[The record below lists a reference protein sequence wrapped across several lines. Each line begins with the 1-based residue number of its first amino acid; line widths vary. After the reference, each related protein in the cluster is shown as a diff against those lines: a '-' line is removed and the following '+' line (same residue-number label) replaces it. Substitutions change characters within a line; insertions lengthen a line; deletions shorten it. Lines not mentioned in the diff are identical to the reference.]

1 MIKRGDL
8 MTKSHTG
15 RRLARGFCTV
25 LLATSLLAATPAFAQ
40 LTTSTIR
47 GTVSSGTTATPG
59 AVVTAVNVE
68 TNAAIRATAGPD
80 GSYVLTGLRPGTYD
94 ISVGAAGGTGAS
106 TQRVIIGVGETATLD
121 VDTATPAAPSTDTAA
136 GGEAGTIVVTGR
148 RLVETKTS
156 EVATN
161 VSRDQIENLPQNNR
175 NFLNFAA
182 LAPGIKVNQTDFRQ
196 TFAGGG
202 VGADRDGESTGGPQ
216 VNVFIDGVSLKSNLQ
231 QGGIVGQDVSRG
243 NPFSQLAVREFRVLT
258 SNFKA
263 EYEDAGTAIITAITK
278 SGTND
283 LHGEVFGTFQNS
295 SMISRDFLQ
304 KRNDDEVN
312 LKRYQYGAAL
322 GGPIIPDKLFFFANY
337 EANIQDRASTV
348 TPGAIPPGETLPFDP
363 QDFAGTFKSPFRE
376 HLGFAKLNWEIN
388 DRQSLEVSASIRKE
402 TDVRDF
408 GGQAAVSKATSVKN
422 DVYTG
427 KVRHQLQGDGW
438 LNEFTVD
445 YLKTKLAFGA
455 DFSEGFGLNYAGV
468 IQIGGRA
475 DFQRPEQEGLTFRNN
490 FTLKNFQW
498 NGDHLIKAGAKL
510 SFQNFSVGGSG
521 DNFNPQFFFEHR
533 PGVTPP
539 LSFAIPQLV
548 RFGAGDP
555 EFKADTKQFGL
566 FVQDDWAVN
575 DHLVLN
581 LGLRWDVDTN
591 ARNRDFETPQ
601 RAVEALLAL
610 GENPLIQPA
619 FYDVEDYI
627 STGDNRKIDY
637 DNIAPRIGFSYDF
650 NADQKTVLFGGYG
663 RYYDRA
669 LYRNAAEEA
678 LKAQYTNSEVFF
690 SADGLPDADGRP
702 TVMWDPAFLTPEGF
716 EALRTNLLA
725 ANAPINELRVIP
737 NDFETPYTDQFS
749 LGIRQ
754 RFGVLRTSLT
764 FNYTLGRDQV
774 SYLPLNRS
782 PVPNAGGGFNGVG
795 MINGYAN
802 AIAAFNYRKT
812 KYKGV
817 FLQVDK
823 PYTRDS
829 GYGFGLAYTL
839 AYSKGF
845 GYEFDFDI
853 TNPDFLEYRSN
864 AGNERHRLVLN
875 GIADLPWGLK
885 ASGILTL
892 ASGVP
897 AAILDG
903 ETDGFGINLRRGNL
917 GPKKSFS
924 QLDLRLLK
932 EFKLGFGAFQVWA
945 EVFNVFNT
953 KNDAYGGL
961 PCCGPSYFENNKTDT
976 LVGPPRSLQLGTAF
990 RF

>member
-1 MIKRGDL
+1 MNKPAFPKL
-8 MTKSHTG
+8 
-15 RRLARGFCTV
+15 RRYSVHAA
-25 LLATSLLAATPAFAQ
+25 LLATTLLAAVPAHAQ
-40 LTTSTIR
+40 LTTATIR
-47 GTVSSGTTATPG
+47 GQVTTSAAPAPG
-59 AVVTAVNVE
+59 AVITATHVE
-68 TNAAIRATAGPD
+68 TNSVARATAGPD
-80 GSYVLTGLRPGTYD
+80 GSYVLTGLKPGTYD
-94 ISVGAAGGTGAS
+94 IQAGSAPVE
-106 TQRVIIGVGETATLD
+106 RVVIGVGETATLD
-121 VDTATPAAPSTDTAA
+121 VDTATPVAPPAEAAA
-136 GGEAGTIVVTGR
+136 GGDSGAIVVTGR
-148 RLVETKTS
+148 RLVEVKTS

-161 VSRDQIENLPQNNR
+161 VSREQIENLPQNNR
-175 NFLNFAA
+175 NFLNFAQ

-278 SGTND
+278 SGTNKFS
-283 LHGEVFGTFQNS
+283 GEVFGTYQNS

-304 KRNDDEVN
+304 KRADSDVN
-312 LKRYQYGAAL
+312 LKRYQYGGAL
-322 GGPIIPDKLFFFANY
+322 GGPIIADKLFFFANY
-337 EANIQDRASTV
+337 EANIQDRALTV

-388 DRQSLEVSASIRKE
+388 DNQSLEVSASIRKE
-402 TDVRDF
+402 TDLRDF
-408 GGQAAVSKATSVKN
+408 GGQTARSKAASVKN

-427 KVRHQLQGDGW
+427 KIRHQLQGDGF

-455 DFSEGFGLNYAGV
+455 DLSQGFGLNYAGV
-468 IQIGGRA
+468 IQTGGK
-475 DFQRPEQEGLTFRNN
+475 DSFQKPEQEGLTFRDTVS
-490 FTLKNFQW
+490 FTDVQW
-498 NGDHLIKAGAKL
+498 NGDHLIKAGAKV
-510 SFQNFSVGGSG
+510 SFQNFSIGGSG
-521 DNFNPQFFFEHR
+521 DFFIPQFQFESR
-533 PGVTPP
+533 PTDTPP

-548 RFGAGDP
+548 RFGAGDAG
-555 EFKADTKQFGL
+555 FKADTMQFGL

-575 DHLVLN
+575 DHLTFN

-591 ARNRDFETPQ
+591 SRNRDFETPQ

-610 GENPLIQPA
+610 GQDPRIQNS
-619 FYDVEDYI
+619 FFDVEDYI

-637 DNIAPRIGFSYDF
+637 DNIAPRVGFSYDL
-650 NADQKTVLFGGYG
+650 NADQRTVFFGGYG

-669 LYRNAAEEA
+669 LYRNAAEES
-678 LKAQYTNSEVFF
+678 LKAQYVTSEVFF
-690 SADGLPDADGRP
+690 SANGLPLPNGRP
-702 TVMWDPAFLTPEGF
+702 TVQWDPIYLTPEGF
-716 EALRTNLLA
+716 EALRTSLA
-725 ANAPINELRVIP
+725 ASNFPSGELRVIP

-764 FNYTLGRDQV
+764 FNYTIGKDQV
-774 SYLPLNRS
+774 AYLPLNRD
-782 PVPNAGGGFNGVG
+782 PETNAGGGFDYIP
-795 MINGYAN
+795 MINGYGDAV
-802 AIAAFNYRKT
+802 AAFNHRET
-812 KYKGV
+812 RYKAV
-817 FLQVDK
+817 FVQVDK
-823 PYTRDS
+823 PYTRAS

-853 TNPDFLEYRSN
+853 TNPEFLKFRPN
-864 AGNERHRLVLN
+864 AGNERHRLVAN
-875 GIADLPWGLK
+875 GIVDLPWGVK

-897 AAILDG
+897 ADLLDG
-903 ETDGFGINLRRGNL
+903 ETDGFGSNLRRGNL

-932 EFKLGFGAFQVWA
+932 EFPMMGRAFQVWA

-953 KNDAYGGL
+953 KNDAYGGRA
-961 PCCGPSYFENNKTDT
+961 CCGPSYYENNRTDA

-990 RF
+990 KF

>member
-1 MIKRGDL
+1 
-8 MTKSHTG
+8 MTESHSR
-15 RRLARGFCTV
+15 RRLSRGLRTI

-47 GTVSSGTTATPG
+47 GTISSGTTPSPG
-59 AVVTAVNVE
+59 AVITAVNVD
-68 TNAAIRATAGPD
+68 TNAVTRATAGPD

-94 ISVGAAGGTGAS
+94 ISVSAAGGAAAS
-106 TQRVIIGVGETATLD
+106 KERVIVGVGESATLD
-121 VDTATPAAPSTDTAA
+121 VDTATPAAPETEAA
-136 GGEAGTIVVTGR
+136 APEAGTIIVTGR

-156 EVATN
+156 EVGTN
-161 VSRDQIENLPQNNR
+161 ISREQIENLPQNNR

-283 LHGEVFGTFQNS
+283 FHGEAFGTFQNS

-304 KRNDDEVN
+304 KRNDNDVN

-322 GGPIIPDKLFFFANY
+322 GGPIISDKLFFFANY
-337 EANIQDRASTV
+337 EANIQDRALTV
-348 TPGAIPPGETLPFDP
+348 TPGTIPAGETLPFDP

-408 GGQAAVSKATSVKN
+408 GGQAALSKATSVKN

-427 KVRHQLQGDGW
+427 KIRHQLQGDGF

-455 DFSEGFGLNYAGV
+455 DLSQGFGQNYAGV
-468 IQIGGRA
+468 IQIGGR
-475 DFQRPEQEGLTFRNN
+475 DSFQKPEQEGLTFRN
-490 FTLKNFQW
+490 TISLPDVQW
-498 NGDHLIKAGAKL
+498 NGNHLIKAGVKL

-521 DNFNPQFFFEHR
+521 NNFNPQFQFESR
-533 PGVTPP
+533 PGDTPP

-575 DHLVLN
+575 DHLLLN

-601 RAVEALLAL
+601 RAVDALLAL
-610 GENPLIQPA
+610 GADPRIQNS
-619 FYDVEDYI
+619 FFDVEDYI
-627 STGDNRKIDY
+627 STGSNRDIDY
-637 DNIAPRIGFSYDF
+637 DNIAPRIGFSYDL
-650 NADQKTVLFGGYG
+650 NADQRTVFFGGYG

-678 LKAQYTNSEVFF
+678 LKAQYIDSEVFF
-690 SADGLPDADGRP
+690 SADGNPINGRP
-702 TVMWDPAFLTPEGF
+702 TVMWDPIYLTPEGF
-716 EALRTNLLA
+716 EALRTSLA
-725 ANAPINELRVIP
+725 ASNFPSGELRVIP

-754 RFGVLRTSLT
+754 RFGALRTSLT
-764 FNYTLGRDQV
+764 FNYTLGKNQV
-774 SYLPLNRS
+774 AYLPLNRD
-782 PVPNAGGGFNGVG
+782 PVPNAGGGFDYIP
-795 MINGYAN
+795 MINGYGN

-823 PYTRDS
+823 PYTRVS

-853 TNPDFLEYRSN
+853 INPDFLKYRSN

-875 GIADLPWGLK
+875 GIADLPLGLK

-903 ETDGFGINLRRGNL
+903 ETDGFGVNLRRGNL

-932 EFKLGFGAFQVWA
+932 EFPVMGRAFQVWA

-961 PCCGPSYFENNKTDT
+961 PCCGPSYFENNRTDT
-976 LVGPPRSLQLGTAF
+976 VVGPPRSLQLGTAF